1 MNMERRLYK
10 NTDKKMV
17 SGVLAGF
24 ADYFNVDVTVI
35 RIAYVIVSLISEG
48 FPGLL
53 LYIVLAIVMPDI
65 KDRDRYENAQNAN
78 RKEYRTYE
86 KEKSENTEY
95 SDVQY
100 KENPRPEDITTNY
113 TKSGGTYVPKNNDK

>member
-1 MNMERRLYK
+1 MGKRLYK

-24 ADYFNVDVTVI
+24 ADYFNVDVTII
-35 RIAYVIVSLISEG
+35 RIAYVLLSLVSEG
-48 FPGLL
+48 FPGLI

-65 KDRDRYENAQNAN
+65 KDSDRYENERNTN
-78 RKEYRTYE
+78 RDGYRSYE
-86 KEKSENTEY
+86 NEKSENTKY

-113 TKSGGTYVPKNNDK
+113 TKSGGTYVPKDSDK